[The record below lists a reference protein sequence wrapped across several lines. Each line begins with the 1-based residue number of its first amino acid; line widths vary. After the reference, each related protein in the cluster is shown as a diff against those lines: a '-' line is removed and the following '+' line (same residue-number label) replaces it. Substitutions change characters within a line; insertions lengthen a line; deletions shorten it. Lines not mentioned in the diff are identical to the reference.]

1 MRETNIAWD
10 FEKKYLVVP
19 KEREPIDPEFTDEEL
34 ARRNEFDSVD
44 NFTNFVDEKIKKS
57 K

>member
-34 ARRNEFDSVD
+34 ARRNEFDSVED
-44 NFTNFVDEKIKKS
+44 FTNFVNEKLKK